1 MLGRLRSSFS
11 DRRIAVLACLGALSA
26 AVLGLVVF
34 RVAYTHSSDGTNLVW
49 NLFLAWIPLW
59 LALLLYDRH
68 AHRARLATLASLG
81 LLWLLFFPNAPYI
94 VTDSRYLAGSTGR
107 EFWYD
112 GLMIGTA
119 ATTGLLL
126 GFVSLYLLHAI
137 VRRGVGAR
145 PAWFFVFGVLGLSS
159 FGVYLGRVLRWNSWD
174 VFVRPGT
181 LAADIS
187 GALLDPLA
195 HPRPIAITIL
205 FTAFLGASY
214 LLFYALARATSF
226 LPDEPS

>member
-1 MLGRLRSSFS
+1 MLARLRRSFS
-11 DRRIAVLACLGALSA
+11 DRRIAVLAGLGALSA
-26 AVLGLVVF
+26 AVFGLVAF
-34 RVAYTHSSDGTNLVW
+34 RVGYTQSGDGTNLIW

-68 AHRARLATLASLG
+68 AHRARLSILTSLG

-94 VTDSRYLAGSTGR
+94 VTDSKYLAGSTGR

-126 GFVSLYLLHAI
+126 GFVSLYLIHAI
-137 VRRGVGAR
+137 VRRSVGAR
-145 PAWFFVFGVLGLSS
+145 AAWFFVFGVLGLSS
-159 FGVYLGRVLRWNSWD
+159 FGIYLGRVLRWNSWD

-181 LAADIS
+181 LAADVFR
-187 GALLDPLA
+187 ALLDPLA
-195 HPRPIAITIL
+195 HPRPIAITLI

-214 LLFYALARATSF
+214 LLFYALARATSL
-226 LPDEPS
+226 LPE

>member
-1 MLGRLRSSFS
+1 VVTQVRGSFS
-11 DRRIAVLACLGALSA
+11 DRRIAVIAGLGTLSA
-26 AVLGLVVF
+26 AVLGLVAF
-34 RVAYTHSSDGTNLVW
+34 RVAYTRSSDGINLVW
-49 NLFLAWIPLW
+49 NLFLAWIPLS

-68 AHRARLATLASLG
+68 ARRARLATLASLG

-145 PAWFFVFGVLGLSS
+145 AAWCFVFGVLGMSS

-181 LAADIS
+181 LAAHIFR
-187 GALLDPLA
+187 ALVDPLG
-195 HPRPIAITIL
+195 HPRPIAITLL
-205 FTAFLGASY
+205 FTVFLGASY
-214 LLFYALARATSF
+214 LLFYALARATSL
-226 LPDEPS
+226 LPE

>member
-1 MLGRLRSSFS
+1 MLARLRRSFS
-11 DRRIAVLACLGALSA
+11 DRRIAVIAGLGALSA
-26 AVLGLVVF
+26 FVVGLVAF
-34 RVAYTHSSDGTNLVW
+34 RVAYTRSGDDVNLVW

-59 LALLLYDRH
+59 LALLFYDRH

-94 VTDSRYLAGSTGR
+94 ATDLKYLVGSTGR

-112 GLMIGTA
+112 GLLIGTA

-126 GFVSLYLLHAI
+126 GFVSLYLFHAI

-145 PAWFFVFGVLGLSS
+145 AAWFFVFSVLGLSS
-159 FGVYLGRVLRWNSWD
+159 FGVYLGRFLRWNSWD

-181 LAADIS
+181 LVAHIS
-187 GALLDPLA
+187 GALLDPLD
-195 HPRPIAITIL
+195 HPRPIAITLL
-205 FTAFLGASY
+205 FTALLGASY
-214 LLFYALARATSF
+214 LLFYALARATSL
-226 LPDEPS
+226 LPDYD